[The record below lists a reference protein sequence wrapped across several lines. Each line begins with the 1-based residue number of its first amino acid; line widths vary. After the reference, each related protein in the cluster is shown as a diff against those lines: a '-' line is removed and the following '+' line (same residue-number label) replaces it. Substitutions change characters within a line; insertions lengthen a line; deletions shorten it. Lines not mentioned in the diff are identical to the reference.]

1 VTLEEFRKMVAFRIE
16 ETKYLFS
23 KIKNR
28 SEKEQALHDMFIGGQ
43 KDILE
48 LLDKHISSKNTNE
61 SGE

>member
-1 VTLEEFRKMVAFRIE
+1 MTLEEFRKMVAFRIE